1 MFFDSC
7 AMAPRLPR
15 LIVPHCPHH
24 VVQRGHSRQAVFVS
38 ADDYGAYLADL
49 NEKKVELGVQLHAY

>member
-1 MFFDSC
+1 MFLDNC

-15 LIVPHCPHH
+15 LVVPHCPHH

-38 ADDYGAYLADL
+38 ADDYGAYLADI
-49 NEKKVELGVQLHAY
+49 NEKKSN